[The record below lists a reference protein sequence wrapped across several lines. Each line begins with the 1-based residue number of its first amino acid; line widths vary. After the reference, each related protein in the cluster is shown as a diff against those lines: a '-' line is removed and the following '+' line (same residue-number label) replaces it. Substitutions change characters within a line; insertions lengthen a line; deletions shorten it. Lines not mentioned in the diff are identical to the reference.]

1 MSIESAMN
9 LNKYLG
15 GAHVKNGGRYLRWKE
30 NGYGEMVDVCNAM
43 STSCDH

>member
-15 GAHVKNGGRYLRWKE
+15 EHVKNGGRYLRWKE
-30 NGYGEMVDVCNAM
+30 NGYGEMVDVCSINV
-43 STSCDH
+43 TSCDH